1 MGDISVPE
9 HIFREYD
16 IRGVYGKD
24 LTDEVAEAIGRAYAA
39 YVREEG
45 LLKDPITVSIARD
58 VRLSSDSLRDALVR
72 GLTESGVNCADIGVC
87 PTPLQYF
94 SMQTLTVNGGFM
106 ITGSHNPPEYNG
118 FKISIGKETI
128 HGKEIK
134 ALGRT
139 LRRVLKEPVAEGA
152 PTGEARSVEII
163 PSYIE
168 YVKGLFS
175 LPSTERPIRVV
186 IDCGNGTAGPVAV
199 PLLRDLGCEVEDIFC
214 LPDGNFPNHHPD
226 PTVPENLADL
236 IETVRAKKADMGI
249 AYDGDADRIG
259 VVDERGG
266 IIWGDKLMVIFARDI
281 LESTPGATI
290 VGEVKCSQVLYDEI
304 EKAGGRAVMWKTGH
318 SLIKSRMKELGAA
331 MAGEM
336 SGHIFFADRYFGYDD
351 AVYASC
357 RLVEILAKKR
367 AADPGATL
375 SGLLAGLPS
384 TTVTPEIRIEC
395 ADEKKFKVIEKLAG
409 ALESGTGK
417 GAALEIRD
425 IITID
430 GLRMNFDGGWALVR
444 ASNTQPVLV
453 MRFEATSEELLE
465 KAKTFVKEKLEEVE
479 PGLELNF

>member
-1 MGDISVPE
+1 MAEFSVPE

-16 IRGVYGKD
+16 IRGIYGKD

-39 YVREEG
+39 YVRGEG

-58 VRLSSDSLRDALVR
+58 VRLSSPALRDALIR
-72 GLTESGVNCADIGVC
+72 GLTESGINCVDIGVC

-94 SMQTLTVNGGFM
+94 SMQTLTVDGGFM

-128 HGKEIK
+128 HGEEIK
-134 ALGRT
+134 KLGMVVR
-139 LRRVLKEPVAEGA
+139 KVARDRPPREGGL
-152 PTGEARSVEII
+152 GEERSVKII
-163 PSYIE
+163 PPYIE
-168 YVKGLFS
+168 DVKNRFH
-175 LPSTERPIRVV
+175 LPDLERPIKVV

-199 PLLRDLGCEVEDIFC
+199 PLLRKLGCDVDDIFC
-214 LPDGNFPNHHPD
+214 LPDGAFPNHHPD
-226 PTVPENLADL
+226 PTVPENLSDL
-236 IETVRAKKADMGI
+236 IERVLAEKADLGI

-259 VVDERGG
+259 VVDEKGG

-281 LESTPGATI
+281 IETTPGATI

-351 AVYASC
+351 AVYATC

-367 AADPGATL
+367 ALDSGATL
-375 SGLLAGLPS
+375 SGLLSGLPS
-384 TTVTPEIRIEC
+384 TIVTPEMRIEC
-395 ADEKKFKVIEKLAG
+395 ADERKFRVIEELAS
-409 ALESGTGK
+409 ALEKAPTEDGG
-417 GAALEIRD
+417 LELTD
-425 IITID
+425 VITID
-430 GLRMNFDGGWALVR
+430 GLRMNFEGGWALVR

-453 MRFEATSEELLE
+453 MRFEATTEELLE
-465 KAKTFVKEKLEEVE
+465 KAKAFVREKLLNVE
-479 PGLELNF
+479 PGLDLPF

>member
-58 VRLSSDSLRDALVR
+58 VRLSSDALRDALVR
-72 GLTESGVNCADIGVC
+72 GLTESGVNCVDIGVC

-128 HGKEIK
+128 HGEEIK
-134 ALGRT
+134 AIGRA
-139 LRRVLKEPVAEGA
+139 LQRVLEEPAGPA
-152 PTGEARSVEII
+152 NPPGEARSVEII

-175 LPSTERPIRVV
+175 LPATERPIRVV

-199 PLLRDLGCEVEDIFC
+199 PLLRNLGCEVEDIYC

-259 VVDERGG
+259 VVDEQGG

-281 LESTPGATI
+281 LESAPGATI

-409 ALESGTGK
+409 ALETNAGGD
-417 GAALEIRD
+417 AALEIKD